1 MRLIS
6 KTTFLDFLN
15 CPKNIW
21 LKLHKPELL
30 KHFTLSEFEK
40 HILEQGNE
48 VESYARNLFPGGI
61 EIVSTGEEACQETVR
76 HITSKVPV
84 LFQATFII
92 EGYIVRNDVLAYD
105 AKNKCWNLYEVKG
118 SNSVKEDGPTD
129 HGDHITDLAF
139 QASVLKRAKLP
150 VGKYFLIHLNK
161 EYVRYGNLDVQK
173 LFSIEDETEKVL
185 ARVATIEP
193 QMEAAREYLNR
204 EQEPGGSCDCV
215 YKSRKNHC
223 ATFHYTNP
231 HVPEYS
237 VHDISRIHK
246 TKLELLVERNIH
258 ALDDVPDD
266 FKLSDNQRNQVRAH
280 KSQQPL
286 INKEKIKE
294 ELDALVF
301 PLYFFDYEAFGLA
314 IPIFDGYSPYKR
326 IPFQFSLHILRE
338 PDGEMEHVEYLHE
351 DRTDPT
357 EIVAKLLEKHI
368 KPGGTVIAWHKSF
381 EAGVNKEIGERIPS
395 YAPFF
400 HRVNSS
406 LYDLK
411 DIFQDQYYVHH
422 GFKGSASLKKVLPAI
437 VSDVHYDGLGI
448 QEGGQA
454 ADAWW
459 KMVSPATSREESE
472 SIARDLK
479 IYCGVD
485 TYAMYAIWKH
495 LQDMLKS

>member
-1 MRLIS
+1 MKKLIS
-6 KTTFLDFLN
+6 KTTFLHFLN
-15 CPKNIW
+15 CSKDAW
-21 LKLHKPELL
+21 LKLHRPELL
-30 KHFTLSEFEK
+30 EHFALSEFDK
-40 HILEQGNE
+40 HIIEQGNE

-61 EIVSTGEEACQETVR
+61 EIVSTGEDACQETVR
-76 HITSKVPV
+76 HLTSKVPV

-92 EGYIVRNDVLAYD
+92 DGFIARNDVLAYD
-105 AKNKCWNLYEVKG
+105 ADNKCWNLYEVKG
-118 SNSVKEDGPTD
+118 TNSVKEDGPTD

-150 VGKYFLIHLNK
+150 VGKYYLIHLNK
-161 EYVRYGNLDVQK
+161 EYVRHGDLDLQK
-173 LFSIEDETEKVL
+173 LFSIDDETEKVL

-193 QMEAAREYLNR
+193 QMETAREYLNL
-204 EQEPGGSCDCV
+204 EQEPGGPCDCV
-215 YKSRKNHC
+215 YKSRRNHC

-246 TKLELLVERNIH
+246 SKLGLFVERSIFS
-258 ALDDVPDD
+258 LDDVPDD
-266 FKLSDNQRNQVRAH
+266 FKLSDNQRNQVQAH
-280 KSQQPL
+280 KSQRPA
-286 INKEKIKE
+286 IDKGKIKE
-294 ELDALVF
+294 ALDALIF

-314 IPIFDGYSPYKR
+314 IPVFDGYGPYKR

-338 PDGEMEHVEYLHE
+338 ANGDLEHIEYLHE
-351 DRTDPT
+351 ERTDPT
-357 EIVAKLLEKHI
+357 EKVAKLLEEHI

-381 EAGVNKEIGERIPS
+381 EAGVNKEIGERMPS
-395 YAPFF
+395 YAAFF
-400 HRVNSS
+400 EKVNNS

-411 DIFQDQYYVHH
+411 DIFQDQHYVHH

-437 VSDVHYDGLGI
+437 TDVNYNGLGI

-459 KMVSPATSREESE
+459 KMVSPATPREESE
-472 SIARDLK
+472 MIAKDLK

-485 TYAMYAIWKH
+485 TYAMYAIWRH
-495 LQDMLKS
+495 LQTLG